1 MKNTQKTSI
10 YYNSYNVVNTV
21 IEFADKANNRIDACV
36 DYSRP
41 SLAVDIV
48 ALKKAFVDAK
58 GRGVKL
64 RYVTE
69 ITSDNVS
76 YCKSF

>member
-1 MKNTQKTSI
+1 M
-10 YYNSYNVVNTV
+10 
-21 IEFADKANNRIDACV
+21 KANNRIDACV

>member
-48 ALKKAFVDAK
+48 VIEE
-58 GRGVKL
+58 GV
-64 RYVTE
+64 
-69 ITSDNVS
+69 
-76 YCKSF
+76 C